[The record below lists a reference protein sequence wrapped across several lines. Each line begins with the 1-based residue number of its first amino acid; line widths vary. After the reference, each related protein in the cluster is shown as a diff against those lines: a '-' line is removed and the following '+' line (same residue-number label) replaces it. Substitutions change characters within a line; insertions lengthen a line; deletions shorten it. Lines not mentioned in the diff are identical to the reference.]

1 MSKRFS
7 TLAVAVAMLLMAFA
21 PAALAVQYGPYTKNC
36 GNQYVVVRSYAQ
48 YDVGHYYPS
57 GTLQVLFDNS
67 DGYRVR
73 STHTGSHSTSWKV
86 TADDSIIVSGTYAYC
101 VSYG

>member
-1 MSKRFS
+1 MLKRLG
-7 TLAVAVAMLLMAFA
+7 TTAVAVAMFVVALA
-21 PAALAVQYGPYTKNC
+21 PAALAVEYGPYTKDC
-36 GNQYVVVRSYAQ
+36 GSQYVVVRSYAK

-67 DGYRVR
+67 SGYRVR
-73 STHTGSHSTSWKV
+73 TTHTGSHSTSWKV
-86 TADDSIIVSGTYAYC
+86 TADDSIITSGTYAYC